1 MSTTYNQLV
10 IAKIV
15 EPFRKVHGDGD
26 FSLDEMAAWAIDN
39 KLWAPTMKSQIALL
53 RGEISEAM
61 QSARREYKGLKVRQY
76 HCVQR
81 KLDDGAIQTV
91 WSHIDVATPEFMEQ
105 SFARRRQAEANRCY
119 QLHSDIIYWN
129 DAKNPGEPLEV
140 LFDFRDDIAD
150 RDHAR
155 ESGEDFEGD
164 DSQDLD

>member
-1 MSTTYNQLV
+1 MSNTYNQVV
-10 IAKIV
+10 IARIV
-15 EPFRKVHGDGD
+15 EPFRKEHGDGD
-26 FSLDEMAAWAIDN
+26 FSLDEMTVWAIQK
-39 KLWAPTMKSQIALL
+39 KLWAPTMKTQMALL
-53 RGEISEAM
+53 RAEISEAM
-61 QSARREYKGLKVRQY
+61 QSARREYNGLKVRQY

-81 KLDDGAIQTV
+81 RLDSGGVQTL

-105 SFARRRQAEANRCY
+105 SFGRRRQSEANRCY

-129 DAKNPGEPLEV
+129 EKKNPGKPLEV

-155 ESGEDFEGD
+155 ESGEDFPGD

>member
-1 MSTTYNQLV
+1 MSKSYNE
-10 IAKIV
+10 IIIDKIV
-15 EPFRKVHGDGD
+15 EPFRRVHGHGD
-26 FSLDEMAAWAIDN
+26 FSLSEMAAWAIQN

-61 QSARREYKGLKVRQY
+61 QAARKEYKGLKVRQY

-81 KLDDGAIQTV
+81 KLDDGAIQSV
-91 WSHIDVATPEFMEQ
+91 WSHIDVATPEFIEQ

-119 QLHSDIIYWN
+119 QLYSDIVYWN
-129 DAKNPGEPLEV
+129 EEKNPGRPVEV

-155 ESGEDFEGD
+155 NSGEDFEGED
-164 DSQDLD
+164 CQDLE